1 MQLPHNVW
9 ASAKGL
15 FTYPFVRLVLVLL
28 GALFS
33 YLLARRFFIATVHRL
48 AKKTRNEID
57 DILIQHRLV
66 DLVVYILPILVIH
79 YGALLVPSFALVMER
94 VVSVA
99 WVVLLALLADRLL
112 SVGLTLYERHPIA
125 RKRPLKGYVQVVKIV
140 VYAAAIIAGL
150 CTLLDKSPWGFL
162 SGLGALS
169 AVLILIFRHTILSFV
184 ASFQVISQ
192 DLIRV
197 GDWIEMP
204 KYGADG
210 EVIDIALHTI
220 EIRNWDKTYVV
231 VPTYKLLEESFK
243 NWRGMSEAG
252 GRRIKRALLIDK
264 STVKLCDEHLIE
276 RFRRIHLIATY
287 VEVKVREIQEY
298 NRQQGIDVSA
308 SPVNGR
314 QMTNLG
320 TFRIYMEEY
329 LRHHPKIRKDMT
341 LMVRQR
347 EPTPEGL
354 PLEVYCFVADTRWV
368 SYERIQ
374 ADIFDHFLAVVGE
387 FDLRVVQIPTGS
399 DLREAVMDLAKGR

>member
-1 MQLPHNVW
+1 MQVPHNAW

-15 FTYPFVRLVLVLL
+15 FTSPFMRFTLVLV
-28 GALFS
+28 GAVFS
-33 YLLARRFFIATVHRL
+33 YLVARRFFIATARRV
-48 AKKTRNEID
+48 AQKTKNEID
-57 DILIQHRLV
+57 DILVQHRV
-66 DLVVYILPILVIH
+66 IDLVAYLLPILVIH
-79 YGALLVPSFALVMER
+79 YGALLVPSFARVMER

-112 SVGLTLYERHPIA
+112 SVGLTLYDRHPMA

-204 KYGADG
+204 KYDADG

-220 EIRNWDKTYVV
+220 EIQNWDKTYVV

-252 GRRIKRALLIDK
+252 GRRIKRALLVDK
-264 STVKLCDEHLIE
+264 STVKFCDEDLIE
-276 RFRRIHLIATY
+276 RLRRIHLIVSY
-287 VEVKVREIQEY
+287 VEEKTREIQEY

-308 SPVNGR
+308 SSVNGR

-320 TFRIYMEEY
+320 TFRVYMEEY
-329 LRHHPKIRKDMT
+329 LRNHPKIRKDMT
-341 LMVRQR
+341 LMVRQLQS
-347 EPTPEGL
+347 TPEGL

-368 SYERIQ
+368 RYERVQ
-374 ADIFDHFLAVVGE
+374 ADIFDHFLAAAGE

-399 DLREAVMDLAKGR
+399 DLKEAVMGLGKG